1 MIFQKTTII
10 FFFFMP
16 PQKSLLTNRPMV
28 CYDKYRWSVFILWE
42 ENAMPRKNDSA
53 GTVEK
58 ILDIAGALFTEKGYE
73 QTTMQD
79 IVDKLGMSKG
89 AIFHHFKSKEDV
101 MDGVIHRMIG
111 GIVEQVNAIAEDS
124 MRTVSEK
131 IRSAILSMNVSGGVG
146 GEVIAELHKPVNA
159 QMHQTTI
166 SKTIQSV
173 VPIIAKIVE
182 QGVSEG
188 IYNTPHPRETLEL
201 LFAANQV
208 IFDSGIFRWNREE
221 LAIRAHCFVRMME
234 LSLGAAKGSFDFL
247 LENLNASQRGD

>member
-1 MIFQKTTII
+1 
-10 FFFFMP
+10 
-16 PQKSLLTNRPMV
+16 MV
-28 CYDKYRWSVFILWE
+28 CYNKYRWLVFYILQE
-42 ENAMPRKNDSA
+42 EYIMPRKNDPA

-101 MDGVIHRMIG
+101 MDGVIQRMID
-111 GIVEQVNAIAEDS
+111 GIVEQTNAIAE
-124 MRTVSEK
+124 TPALAVSEK
-131 IRSAILSMNVSGGVG
+131 MRSAILSMNVSGGVG
-146 GEVIAELHKPVNA
+146 GEVISELHKPTNS

-166 SKTIQSV
+166 TKTIQAV
-173 VPIIAKIVE
+173 VPILAKIAE

-188 IYNTPHPRETLEL
+188 IYNTPYPRETLEL

-221 LAIRAHCFVRMME
+221 LAARAYCFVHTME

-247 LENLNASQRGD
+247 LENLNTSQRGD